1 MIQRRFFR
9 IPDDATY
16 EAIRGQLDDAWGHPD
31 GVTATCVDPAAVAP
45 RDALRA
51 ILLAVDVQFCG
62 YPIAA
67 QMLPQLLASGVVEE
81 ITEQTYRSVLPESPS
96 PVN

>member
-16 EAIRGQLDDAWGHPD
+16 EAIRVQLDEAWGHPD
-31 GVTATCVDPAAVAP
+31 GVTVTCVDPAAVAP
-45 RDALRA
+45 RDALGA

-67 QMLPQLLASGVVEE
+67 QMLPQLLASGAVEE
-81 ITEQTYRSVLPESPS
+81 IAAEAYRLAPPESPS
-96 PVN
+96 PVS

>member
-1 MIQRRFFR
+1 MIERRYFR

-16 EAIRGQLDDAWGHPD
+16 EDIRGQLDDAWGHPD
-31 GVTATCVDPAAVAP
+31 AVTATCVDPAAVAP
-45 RDALRA
+45 RDALGA

-67 QMLPQLLASGVVEE
+67 QMLPQLLASGAVQE
-81 ITEQTYRSVLPESPS
+81 ITAEAYRSGLEAPS
-96 PVN
+96 PVS